1 VSGVISPEELASVE
15 RWLPVSAWGA
25 ERERWRQQI
34 IERHGAEQ
42 LESMIEGWV
51 GAARAISAR
60 GGNICYEQAA
70 RIECP
75 VLLLNGDGEVG
86 NTPRDARRLAKRI
99 PDGRLTFVADS
110 GHAIHRDQPAALLG
124 HIHDFLTKVEG

>member
-1 VSGVISPEELASVE
+1 MSGVISPEELASVE

-86 NTPRDARRLAKRI
+86 NTPRDARRLAERI
-99 PDGRLTFVADS
+99 PGGRLTFVADS

-124 HIHDFLTKVEG
+124 HIHDFLAKVEG